1 MARESVHKKLE
12 RVRPP
17 RVHVTYDV
25 EIGDAIE
32 IKEIPFVMGVLG
44 DFSGMPED
52 PLPSLKER
60 RFVDITPDNFD
71 SVLASMSPR
80 VAFSVENKLCD
91 DPNAGKLGVD
101 LTFKSMEDFE
111 PEQVARQVKPLREL
125 LDCARASPTFAAPCR
140 ATRSWSACCRMWWA
154 NSDKMNRSAGET
166 KAGKP
171 IEGGSNGND

>member
-44 DFSGMPED
+44 DFSSMPED
-52 PLPSLKER
+52 PLPRLKER

-71 SVLASMSPR
+71 AVLASMRPR
-80 VAFSVENKLCD
+80 VAYSVENRLTD

-101 LTFKSMEDFE
+101 ISFKTIEDFE

-125 LDCARASPTFAAPCR
+125 LELR
-140 ATRSWSACCRMWWA
+140 TRLSDLRGSLQGNEKLERLLQEVVG
-154 NSDKMNRSAGET
+154 NSDKMKQV
-166 KAGKP
+166 KAEAQGLKP
-171 IEGGSNGND
+171 EGGGNGN